1 MLAEPGSPLFIVGQ
15 RGITNVGESFERAA
29 LAMGLRTF
37 FLDIADANRAPR
49 WLRALSWR
57 LRERLPPRAG
67 AFEAQ
72 VVDAVRAQRPGLV
85 LVTGIAPLRRKALN
99 AIRETGAI
107 LANFLTDDPW
117 NPNLRSRWFHQAL
130 PRYHAVYS
138 PRRANLA
145 QIEGLGVP
153 IVRYLPFG
161 YDPALLRERQ
171 PDRASASDPKVLFVG
186 GADRDRADFFGA
198 FIRAGGHPL
207 LVGAYW
213 ERYAE
218 TRAYS
223 EGGKPP
229 AEVVWL
235 TRRAHCNLILV
246 RRANRDEHV
255 MRSLEAAAAGGAL
268 VVEDTEDHRRLF
280 GADGD
285 CVHYFD
291 TPERAAALCATL
303 VADAVG
309 RQRMQQAVMHRITC
323 GHHSYEDR
331 LREILESLR
340 GTLPAAGVTSK
351 AMEDSAC

>member
-1 MLAEPGSPLFIVGQ
+1 MLPEAASSLLIVGQ

-72 VVDAVRAQRPGLV
+72 VVAAARAQRPGLV
-85 LVTGIAPLRRKALN
+85 LVTGIAPLRRGALD

-145 QIEGLGVP
+145 QLEGLDIP

-161 YDPALLRERQ
+161 YDPELIVERE
-171 PDRASASDPKVLFVG
+171 PVGFSAPAPQVLFVG

-213 ERYAE
+213 DRYAE
-218 TRAYS
+218 TRACS

-285 CVHYFD
+285 CVRYFD
-291 TPERAAALCATL
+291 SPERAAALCATL
-303 VADAVG
+303 AADDVE
-309 RQRMQQAVMHRITC
+309 RQRMQQAVMQRITC

-340 GTLPAAGVTSK
+340 ATFTATRVPAQ
-351 AMEDSAC
+351 AMEDTPC